1 MKCSTRFS
9 VRARGSRP
17 FRRSSTKRG
26 SRVARRPNFVAGIPV
41 RRRKTSIFRM
51 SMDSSG
57 ESLSN
62 RWSRAKSYL
71 SRKNTSYRRA
81 ARSYRRKSAM
91 DPRER
96 LAELARERGSSLAA
110 LSRMLGRN
118 STYLQQFITK
128 GSPRKLEEAD
138 RRKLAQFFGVSESEL
153 GAPEDLSYDS
163 RGDWVE
169 VPRLPL
175 EASAGPGAVGAAE
188 IPFDAFRFSRRWLR
202 EQGLEPAML
211 SSIRVLGDSMDPLL
225 RDGDEILVDRTPRP
239 FREGVHVVRLG
250 EALHVKLLQAVPP
263 GRLRLISQN
272 PAYEPVEVAMGDV
285 DIVGRVVWK
294 GGRL

>member
-1 MKCSTRFS
+1 
-9 VRARGSRP
+9 
-17 FRRSSTKRG
+17 
-26 SRVARRPNFVAGIPV
+26 
-41 RRRKTSIFRM
+41 M
-51 SMDSSG
+51 S
-57 ESLSN
+57 
-62 RWSRAKSYL
+62 
-71 SRKNTSYRRA
+71 
-81 ARSYRRKSAM
+81 
-91 DPRER
+91 PRET
-96 LAELARERGSSLAA
+96 LAGLARERGSSLAA

-118 STYLQQFITK
+118 STYLQQFISK

-138 RRKLAQFFGVSESEL
+138 RRKLAQFFGVGEAEL
-153 GAPEDLSYDS
+153 GAPEDLSYVDN
-163 RGDWVE
+163 GDWVE

-188 IPFDAFRFSRRWLR
+188 IAFDAFRFSRRWLR
-202 EQGLEPAML
+202 EQGLEPALL

-263 GRLRLISQN
+263 DRLRLVSRN
-272 PAYEPVEVAMGDV
+272 AAYEPVEVAMSDV
-285 DIVGRVVWK
+285 DVVGRVVWK